1 VTQER
6 STAGRVTDERRRGA
20 EATGQRDDAEDV
32 RASAVP
38 ARRTASGRRVG
49 GLDVARGLAVLGM
62 FGAHLGDTGA
72 LGRDPATWGAVVD
85 GRSSI
90 LFATL
95 AGVSIALVSGGRTPA
110 TGQEL
115 ARARTR
121 VLVRAA
127 WVFAIGGVLELLDT
141 FVAIILGVY
150 AVLFVLALP
159 FLRWPPARL
168 LSAAGV
174 VALAAPPLTLAI
186 GRYATEVDEEAD
198 AFTFLLFT
206 GYYPAAVW
214 LAFVLVGLAV
224 GRSDLGAARVRAGLV
239 VGGTGAAVLG
249 YLGGWMSTRQLAPGQ
264 DLDGIEAGFGVSG
277 AWDPAW
283 FAGAQPHS
291 ATTFEV
297 VGSGGVAVAVIGVCL
312 VVADL
317 LPRLTYPLASVGA
330 LPLSVYTA
338 QIVAIWLL
346 EAGSSD
352 DWGLWGRFTL
362 TALVLAPVWRWQLGR
377 GPLERLLTWS
387 SRRAAGP

>member
-1 VTQER
+1 M
-6 STAGRVTDERRRGA
+6 TA
-20 EATGQRDDAEDV
+20 QRDDVEG
-32 RASAVP
+32 
-38 ARRTASGRRVG
+38 ARVAARPSRETAAGRRIG

-62 FGAHLGDTGA
+62 FGAHLGDTGD
-72 LGRDPATWGAVVD
+72 LGWDPATWRALVD

-95 AGVSIALVSGGRTPA
+95 AGVSIALISGGRTPA
-110 TGQEL
+110 AGREL

-141 FVAIILGVY
+141 FVAVILGVY

-168 LSAAGV
+168 LLAAGV
-174 VALAAPPLTLAI
+174 VALVAPPLTLAV
-186 GRYATEVDEEAD
+186 GQYATARDED
-198 AFTFLLFT
+198 GGAFAFLLVT

-224 GRSDLGAARVRAGLV
+224 GRLDLQAARVRAGLV
-239 VGGTGAAVLG
+239 AGGSVAAGTG
-249 YLGGWMSTRQLAPGQ
+249 YLGGWLSTRQLAPGQ
-264 DLDGIEAGFGVSG
+264 RLAGIEAGFGSSG
-277 AWDPAW
+277 EWEPAW

-291 ATTFEV
+291 STPFEV

-330 LPLSVYTA
+330 LALSVYTA
-338 QIVAIWLL
+338 QLVAIAALDVD
-346 EAGSSD
+346 SSD
-352 DWGLWGRFTL
+352 DWGTWVRFTL
-362 TALVLAPVWRWQLGR
+362 TALLLASVWRWRLGR

-387 SRRAAGP
+387 SQRAAGP

>member
-1 VTQER
+1 VT
-6 STAGRVTDERRRGA
+6 A
-20 EATGQRDDAEDV
+20 QRDDVEGA
-32 RASAVP
+32 P
-38 ARRTASGRRVG
+38 APADPERGPAPGRRIG

-62 FGAHLGDTGA
+62 FGAHLGDTGDLGWDPGTWRA
-72 LGRDPATWGAVVD
+72 LVD

-95 AGVSIALVSGGRTPA
+95 AGVSIALLSGGRTPS
-110 TGQEL
+110 TGREL

-141 FVAIILGVY
+141 FVAVILGVY

-168 LSAAGV
+168 VLAAGV
-174 VALAAPPLTLAI
+174 VALAAPPLTLAV
-186 GRYATEVDEEAD
+186 GQYATARDEEGNGFA
-198 AFTFLLFT
+198 FLLFT

-224 GRSDLGAARVRAGLV
+224 GRLDLGAARVHAGLV
-239 VGGTGAAVLG
+239 TGGAAAAVLG
-249 YLGGWMSTRQLAPGQ
+249 YLGGWLSTRELAPGQ
-264 DLDGIEAGFGVSG
+264 DLDGIEAGFGSSG
-277 AWDPAW
+277 EWDPAW

-291 ATTFEV
+291 STTFEV

-330 LPLSVYTA
+330 LALSVYSA
-338 QIVAIWLL
+338 QIVAIAALDVDS
-346 EAGSSD
+346 AD
-352 DWGLWGRFTL
+352 DWGRWVRFTL
-362 TALVLAPVWRWQLGR
+362 TALLLATVWRLRLGR
-377 GPLERLLTWS
+377 GPLERLLTSS

>member
-1 VTQER
+1 VT
-6 STAGRVTDERRRGA
+6 A
-20 EATGQRDDAEDV
+20 QRDDAGT
-32 RASAVP
+32 SAPGTSAPGTSAPGTVSG
-38 ARRTASGRRVG
+38 TAAGDGGAGRRIG
-49 GLDVARGLAVLGM
+49 GLDVARGLAVVGM
-62 FGAHLGDTGA
+62 FGAHLGDTGE
-72 LGRDPATWGAVVD
+72 LGWDPATWRALVD

-95 AGVSIALVSGGRTPA
+95 AGVSIALLSGGRTPPS
-110 TGQEL
+110 GHEL

-150 AVLFVLALP
+150 AALFVLAVP
-159 FLRWPPARL
+159 FLRRPPAQL
-168 LSAAGV
+168 LAAAGV
-174 VALAAPPLTLAI
+174 VALAGPPLTLAV
-186 GRYATEVDEEAD
+186 GRYATEQGEEGN
-198 AFTFLLFT
+198 AFAFLLFT

-224 GRSDLGAARVRAGLV
+224 GRLDLRAARVRVGLV
-239 VGGTGAAVLG
+239 AGGAAAAVLG
-249 YLGGWMSTRQLAPGQ
+249 YAGGRLSTRELAPGER
-264 DLDGIEAGFGVSG
+264 LVGIEAGFGAPG
-277 AWDPAW
+277 GWDPAW

-291 ATTFEV
+291 STPFEV
-297 VGSGGVAVAVIGVCL
+297 VGSGGVAVAVVGLCL

-330 LPLSVYTA
+330 LALSVYTA
-338 QIVAIWLL
+338 QIVAIRVLD
-346 EAGSSD
+346 AQYGA
-352 DWGLWGRFTL
+352 DWGLWARFTL
-362 TALVLAPVWRWQLGR
+362 TALLLASVWRWRLGR